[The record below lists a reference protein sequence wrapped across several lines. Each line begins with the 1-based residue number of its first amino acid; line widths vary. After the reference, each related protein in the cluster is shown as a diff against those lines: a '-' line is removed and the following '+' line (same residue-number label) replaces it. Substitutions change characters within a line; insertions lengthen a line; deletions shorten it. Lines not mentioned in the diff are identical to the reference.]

1 MRILVHI
8 VLLALLI
15 ESTTDSFAQGM
26 SGSLEQHI
34 DSIIDNLP
42 GSGGEDYVTPTT
54 SQHQA
59 WQAIVANIL
68 QKNLTTAEGLAVPLN
83 YYIIEY
89 LDVTSSQVFYILEEK
104 TPHLYYWGTYV
115 FNAAPCRTKL
125 VIQSPHPKYDFNT
138 GKEAVFCF
146 QRLSALAYCLSG
158 THRCS
163 SSQASPCSGTTSS
176 CGSPS
181 APFRVSDMA
190 HSTEGMYQIT
200 TSAIL
205 AQVPG
210 AAFVQLHG
218 FSKQPTDPYVIL
230 SNGTRETPTTDHIAS
245 LMIGLQIADPSLT
258 FKAAHIDTTWT
269 RLIGFT
275 NVQGR
280 MINNSADHCNTSA
293 VTTTGNFIHIEQE
306 KTKLR
311 DDSTGWYKVYQALS
325 AAFPCDTTVGIQEP
339 SGADQN
345 FRIYPTP
352 VSSDLTIEGDGID
365 GIMIFNNLG
374 KLIVELEGGKNRV
387 IVDLA
392 DYCAGLYLLAVMN
405 KQGTFVRTI
414 TKF

>member
-1 MRILVHI
+1 
-8 VLLALLI
+8 
-15 ESTTDSFAQGM
+15 
-26 SGSLEQHI
+26 
-34 DSIIDNLP
+34 
-42 GSGGEDYVTPTT
+42 
-54 SQHQA
+54 
-59 WQAIVANIL
+59 
-68 QKNLTTAEGLAVPLN
+68 
-83 YYIIEY
+83 
-89 LDVTSSQVFYILEEK
+89 
-104 TPHLYYWGTYV
+104 
-115 FNAAPCRTKL
+115 
-125 VIQSPHPKYDFNT
+125 
-138 GKEAVFCF
+138 
-146 QRLSALAYCLSG
+146 
-158 THRCS
+158 
-163 SSQASPCSGTTSS
+163 
-176 CGSPS
+176 
-181 APFRVSDMA
+181 
-190 HSTEGMYQIT
+190 
-200 TSAIL
+200 
-205 AQVPG
+205 
-210 AAFVQLHG
+210 
-218 FSKQPTDPYVIL
+218 
-230 SNGTRETPTTDHIAS
+230 
-245 LMIGLQIADPSLT
+245 MIGLQIADPSLT

-325 AAFPCDTTVGIQEP
+325 AAFPCDTTVGIQKP

-392 DYCAGLYLLAVMN
+392 DYCAGLYLLAVRN

-414 TKF
+414 IKF